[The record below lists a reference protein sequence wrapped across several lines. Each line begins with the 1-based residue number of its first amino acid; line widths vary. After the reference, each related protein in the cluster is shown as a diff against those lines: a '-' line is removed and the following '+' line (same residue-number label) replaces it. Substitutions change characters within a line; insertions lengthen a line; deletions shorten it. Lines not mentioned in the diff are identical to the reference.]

1 MLLTSTTLNG
11 AVSNDSNNN
20 ITMSVGNTVIANVN
34 SSGIFFE
41 SGKKAIYTGA
51 VLQVVSVVYA
61 TSTTIAS
68 DTYVDT
74 GLSASITPSST
85 SSKILVITSQSS
97 FGVLGNN
104 SGRNYYVRL
113 VRGSTALAE
122 RSTEINATVGSNG
135 FKTGAV
141 EGSWSYLDSPNTTS
155 STTYKSQAKVS
166 NTADTCQIRFQWENM
181 QSSIIL
187 LEIAG

>member
-1 MLLTSTTLNG
+1 MPVKL
-11 AVSNDSNNN
+11 
-20 ITMSVGNTVIANVN
+20 N
-34 SSGIFFE
+34 SSGGGSVTIDVP
-41 SGKKAIYTGA
+41 STASAYTLTAPAYTGNILTNKTPGS

-74 GLSASITPSST
+74 GLSASITPSNT